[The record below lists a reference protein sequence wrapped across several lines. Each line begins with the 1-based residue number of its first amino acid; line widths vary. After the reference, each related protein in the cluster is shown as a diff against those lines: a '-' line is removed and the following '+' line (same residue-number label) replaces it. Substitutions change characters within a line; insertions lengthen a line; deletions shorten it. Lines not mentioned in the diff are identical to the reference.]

1 VRIAELF
8 YSVQGEGVLSGVP
21 SAFVRTSGCP
31 LRCSWCD
38 TPYTSWDPSGETL
51 TVEQI
56 LAWVDE
62 ILAHLAK
69 YPTRHVV
76 LTGGEP
82 VIAPGAAELC
92 QRLRERNY
100 HVTLETAAI
109 EFRPLAIDLASLSPK
124 LASSTP
130 HKREG
135 GRYALQHDERRLR
148 PDVIRAFLEH
158 SPQYQLKFVVDRR
171 EDLDEILALLD
182 KLPPV
187 DPMSV
192 LLMPQGV
199 THEELRERGVWVA
212 ELCKRHGFRYCPR
225 LHVELYGNRR
235 GT

>member
-31 LRCSWCD
+31 LRCAWCD
-38 TPYTSWDPSGETL
+38 TPYTSWEPSGETL
-51 TVEQI
+51 SVDQV
-56 LAWVDE
+56 LARVAE
-62 ILAHLAK
+62 
-69 YPTRHVV
+69 YPTRHAV

-82 VIAPGAAELC
+82 VVAAGAEELC
-92 QRLRERNY
+92 RRLRERNY

-109 EFRPLAIDLASLSPK
+109 EFKPLAIDLASLSPK

-130 HKREG
+130 HRREG
-135 GRYALQHDERRLR
+135 GRYALRHDEQRLR
-148 PDVIRAFLEH
+148 PDVIRAFMEH
-158 SPQYQLKFVVDRR
+158 SPQYQLKFVIDRP
-171 EDLDEILALLD
+171 EDVQEILALLD
-182 KLPPV
+182 RLPPV
-187 DPMSV
+187 DPLSV

-199 THEELRERGVWVA
+199 GHEELRERGVWVA